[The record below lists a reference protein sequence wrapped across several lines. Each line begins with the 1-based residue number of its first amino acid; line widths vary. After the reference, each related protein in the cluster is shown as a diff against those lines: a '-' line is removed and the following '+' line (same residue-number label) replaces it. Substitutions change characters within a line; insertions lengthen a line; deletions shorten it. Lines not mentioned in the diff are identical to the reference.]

1 MAFKTDSR
9 VGVTTAY
16 RWRQILSNY
25 VFLAPVVALNLI
37 VIVIPSLTSIYISM
51 TKWSGLNQP
60 EFVGL
65 ANFGRLINDPIYWK
79 SLSHNVIWTIFFLTI
94 PVFMGLTGAYLLSGI
109 KRFQMVYRVAFFIP
123 YVIASVVNTE
133 LWRTLLHPRHG
144 IGAWLAK
151 QGIEGFDIRV
161 FGSKHTALYGVAFV
175 DSWHFWGF
183 LVIVYLAAMYQVQPD
198 LYEVAILEGASRF
211 QRFRYVTV
219 PGIRPTLVFTL
230 LMIMIWSV
238 PAFDYIYL
246 LTDGG
251 PAHASEVLGT
261 YLYNMSFFR
270 FEVGYAASVGVTMA
284 LITACIVAIF
294 VILRRRGWEI

>member
-16 RWRQILSNY
+16 RWRHILSNY

-37 VIVIPSLTSIYISM
+37 VIVIPSLTSIYISL

-65 ANFGRLINDPIYWK
+65 ANFERLINDPIYWK
-79 SLSHNVIWTIFFLTI
+79 SLSHNVIWTIFFLTV

-198 LYEVAILEGASRF
+198 LYEVAILEGASRLSTLSLCDRAGYKTDACF
-211 QRFRYVTV
+211 HIADDHDLVGAGLRLYLSLDGWWTGPFLRSLGHISVQYVFLQ
-219 PGIRPTLVFTL
+219 I
-230 LMIMIWSV
+230 
-238 PAFDYIYL
+238 
-246 LTDGG
+246 
-251 PAHASEVLGT
+251 
-261 YLYNMSFFR
+261 
-270 FEVGYAASVGVTMA
+270 
-284 LITACIVAIF
+284 
-294 VILRRRGWEI
+294 